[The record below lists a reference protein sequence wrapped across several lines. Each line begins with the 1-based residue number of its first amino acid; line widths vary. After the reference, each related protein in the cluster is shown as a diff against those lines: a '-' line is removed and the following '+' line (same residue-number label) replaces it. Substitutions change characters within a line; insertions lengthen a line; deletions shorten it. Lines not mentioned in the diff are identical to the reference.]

1 MLILLLLILYLLGL
15 LTRHLELHGK
25 IVTSKQ
31 LTPNKKRPKL
41 LQSKESLQ
49 HHSHEEKHFKVESD
63 NKDVLLQNVEFGV
76 QAVRDVISCSSCGA
90 KVQPHQLGKHLISH
104 YHYHR

>member
-1 MLILLLLILYLLGL
+1 M
-15 LTRHLELHGK
+15 LTRHLDLHGK

-49 HHSHEEKHFKVESD
+49 HHSDEQKYFKVKSD
-63 NKDVLLQNVEFGV
+63 NKNDSSNIKDKDLLLQNVQFGV